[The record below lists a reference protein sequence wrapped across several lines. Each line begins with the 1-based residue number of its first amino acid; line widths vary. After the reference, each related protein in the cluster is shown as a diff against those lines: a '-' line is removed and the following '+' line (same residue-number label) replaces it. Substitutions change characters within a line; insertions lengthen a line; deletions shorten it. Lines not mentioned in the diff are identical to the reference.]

1 MTTKTKQDQCN
12 VYERRGQ
19 LVFSL
24 NCEIRIPEDAP
35 VRLVSAVLGELDY
48 TELYRAYSQRGR
60 KSAVDP
66 QVLFEVLVYGY
77 LCGIYSSRK
86 LEEACRYRVDFLW
99 LLGDEKAPDHST
111 LARFRTGRSREALEG
126 LFYQLVRKLEKIGEV
141 DHRAVFVDGTKLESR
156 AGRYTFVWRKSVEK
170 QIGRAHV

>member
-1 MTTKTKQDQCN
+1 MGICA
-12 VYERRGQ
+12 G
-19 LVFSL
+19 F
-24 NCEIRIPEDAP
+24 IRAGNWKKPAGTAWIFF
-35 VRLVSAVLGELDY
+35 G
-48 TELYRAYSQRGR
+48 
-60 KSAVDP
+60 
-66 QVLFEVLVYGY
+66 
-77 LCGIYSSRK
+77 
-86 LEEACRYRVDFLW
+86 

-170 QIGRAHV
+170 QLDRVKEQVRQQTGLTTAAALAPHLEGAAQGIQFVHGSGKREESRAEELGDSAPSVGGVGRRMSGS